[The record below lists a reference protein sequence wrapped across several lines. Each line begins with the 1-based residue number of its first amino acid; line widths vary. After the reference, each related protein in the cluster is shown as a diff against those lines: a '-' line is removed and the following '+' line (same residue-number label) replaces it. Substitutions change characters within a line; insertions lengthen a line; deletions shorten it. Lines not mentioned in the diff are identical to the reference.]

1 MTPRPGPWAAGR
13 VDVQGH
19 RGARGLVVENTLE
32 SFTAAYAA
40 GVSGVEVDVRLSA
53 DGEVVVWHD
62 AVLMP
67 HKARSDTPG
76 LVGARI
82 ADLTLAELRAVD
94 VGSQT
99 LEAFPDQRP
108 SPGAHIAT
116 LAEVLALGLDHPT
129 DVWWTVELKVDPT
142 DPREVERRPLLVEK
156 VLACL
161 HDAGLDDRSFVHSFD
176 WSVLELSRDLAPA
189 VARSALVASG
199 VTWVPGSP
207 WTGSVR
213 VGETHIDVCAGAA
226 AVGAHVIS
234 PEHVLVDQAFVARA
248 RELGLGVLPWTVN
261 DVGTMRALAEAGVD
275 GLVTDYPDLAAVVLA
290 DLVGGA
296 PSGVAHR
303 RAEAHRRTRR
313 RATPSGEEGPS
324 RRPGPS
330 PAPPAPLG
338 AEPGRRPWHT
348 RAVDR
353 SPLWAPR
360 PSVER
365 RVGPPAP
372 TRSLERRSSERHH
385 PVDGADVNRSG
396 IRR

>member
-1 MTPRPGPWAAGR
+1 MTRRPGPWAGGR
-13 VDVQGH
+13 FDVEGH

-32 SFTAAYAA
+32 SFTAAHEA
-40 GVSGVEVDVRLSA
+40 GVSGIEVDVRLSA

-62 AVLMP
+62 AVLLP
-67 HKARSDTPG
+67 HKVRSDTPG
-76 LVGARI
+76 HVGARV
-82 ADLTLAELRAVD
+82 ADLTLAELRTVD

-99 LEAFPDQRP
+99 HEAFPDQRP

-116 LAEVLALGLDHPT
+116 LAEVLALGLDHPS

-142 DPREVERRPLLVEK
+142 DAGEVARRPLLVEK

-199 VTWVPGSP
+199 VTWVAGSP

-226 AVGAHVIS
+226 AVGANVIS
-234 PEHVLVDQAFVARA
+234 PQHVLVDEAFVARA

-275 GLVTDYPDLAAVVLA
+275 GLVTDYPDLAAIVLA
-290 DLVGGA
+290 DLVGAA
-296 PSGVAHR
+296 PSAGVAPQGD
-303 RAEAHRRTRR
+303 AER
-313 RATPSGEEGPS
+313 
-324 RRPGPS
+324 
-330 PAPPAPLG
+330 
-338 AEPGRRPWHT
+338 
-348 RAVDR
+348 
-353 SPLWAPR
+353 
-360 PSVER
+360 
-365 RVGPPAP
+365 
-372 TRSLERRSSERHH
+372 
-385 PVDGADVNRSG
+385 
-396 IRR
+396 